1 MGLPSFARYAGYSYM
16 DSTRGGTQTRRAPE
30 QHGAEPGPPDL
41 GTVPLKQKKLEW
53 ATHTFEWD
61 HAPNSARTLLHQS
74 RLGNLLK
81 LET

>member
-53 ATHTFEWD
+53 DTR
-61 HAPNSARTLLHQS
+61 PGPTLE
-74 RLGNLLK
+74 
-81 LET
+81 ETENPLRG